1 MIGKLLFAG
10 AGAVTGALL
19 EARFRV
25 VGWTTEK
32 IKSLLKKEQTTETK
46 AKK

>member
-19 EARFRV
+19 EARFHV
-25 VGWTTEK
+25 VEWTTAK
-32 IKSLLKKEQTTETK
+32 VKSLLKKEAAEAK